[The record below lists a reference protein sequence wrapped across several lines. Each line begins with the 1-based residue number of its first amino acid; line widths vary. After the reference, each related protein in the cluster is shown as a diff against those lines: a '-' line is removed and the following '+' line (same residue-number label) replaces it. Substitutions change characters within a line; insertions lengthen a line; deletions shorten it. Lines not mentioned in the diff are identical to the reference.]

1 MNLPEIK
8 ALIAV
13 MAEYGL
19 AEMTVSENGWTLRLV
34 RDAATQ
40 VATPQP
46 QPSLRP
52 HAATVN
58 APSPVPETFAPDAAA
73 IEAPLAGIIHFR
85 PAPEAPPFVEVGQ
98 PVRAGDTIC
107 LVEAMKVFIP
117 VCAQHD
123 GVVAAILVPSGAEV
137 AAGAP
142 LVRLA

>member
-13 MAEYGL
+13 MAESGL

-34 RDAATQ
+34 RDAVPQ
-40 VATPQP
+40 VTKPQS
-46 QPSLRP
+46 QSALQQRGV
-52 HAATVN
+52 TMN
-58 APSPVPETFAPDAAA
+58 APPPIPETFAPNAAA
-73 IEAPLAGIIHFR
+73 IAAPLAGIVHFR
-85 PAPEAPPFVEVGQ
+85 PAPDAPPFVEIGQ
-98 PVRAGDTIC
+98 PVRAGDTVC

-117 VCAQHD
+117 VCAERD
-123 GVVAAILVPSGAEV
+123 GVVAAILASSGAEV